1 MDWHLTLIS
10 FNTFKGLRVQRFL
23 EIGSALFMA
32 TIKRFEEIDA
42 WKIGRVLCSKIGLV
56 IEEGN
61 FKKSYRLIDQ
71 IEGSSGSI
79 MDNIAEG
86 FERGTRAE
94 FIQFLGYAKVSCGEL
109 RSQLYRAVDRKYLTK
124 DQFDELYVLAVRI
137 SAMIQKLIAYLQKTE
152 VKGTRKR

>member
-1 MDWHLTLIS
+1 
-10 FNTFKGLRVQRFL
+10 
-23 EIGSALFMA
+23 MA

-42 WKIGRVLCSKIGLV
+42 WKVGRELCLKIGT
-56 IEEGN
+56 IIDEGN
-61 FKKSYRLIDQ
+61 FKKSFRLIDQ

-94 FIQFLGYAKVSCGEL
+94 FIQFLGYAKGSCGEF
-109 RSQLYRAVDRKYLTK
+109 RSQLYRAVDRKYLNK
-124 DQFDELYVLAVRI
+124 EQFDELYVLAVRI